1 MNICFFNRADCLK
14 VIRFFKLIFTTTFC
28 CSSIAIAGPFS
39 WPDFKT
45 KHVDPFI
52 SKSTDKTSGLIL
64 LSGTLA
70 VAATHAEDDYIRTQ
84 WRGNQKIDKD
94 TSHVGDLLGT
104 GGFSLL
110 ASGLQYAYDD
120 REHVYQ
126 SHLRGFFYGG
136 ISIYTLKTVFG
147 RPRPGGSNN
156 RQSFPSGHT
165 GIMFMSAAHLQ
176 NAYGWGVGSAAYA
189 LSTLSAASRLT
200 DDVHWFSD
208 IVGGAFLG
216 IWVGRASFYDH
227 KNLDSTFA
235 KLNSENFVLIPVVAA
250 SSAGLFLDYRF

>member
-1 MNICFFNRADCLK
+1 MNICFLNSADYVK
-14 VIRFFKLIFTTTFC
+14 VIRFFIFTLCFQ
-28 CSSIAIAGPFS
+28 SIASADPYS
-39 WPDFKT
+39 WPEFKT

-52 SKSTDKTSGLIL
+52 SKGTDTSSGLIL

-70 VAATHAEDDYIRTQ
+70 VAAANPEDEYMRSQ
-84 WRGNQKIDKD
+84 WRGNQKIDKN
-94 TSHVGDLLGT
+94 TSHIGDLLGT
-104 GGFSLL
+104 GGFSLV
-110 ASGLQYAYDD
+110 ASGLQYLYDD

-136 ISIYTLKTVFG
+136 AAIYSLKTVFR
-147 RPRPGGSNN
+147 RPRPGGSDN

-176 NAYGWGVGSAAYA
+176 NAYGWGVGSVAYA

-216 IWVGRASFYDH
+216 IWAGRATFYDPENLN
-227 KNLDSTFA
+227 KNSS
-235 KLNSENFVLIPVVAA
+235 NSKSEKYVIIPVITAD
-250 SSAGLFLDYRF
+250 SAGVYVDYRF